1 MLEDQRI
8 AFIILLGITAY
19 STTVYCIHIVQSRES
34 KRPWLS
40 VLRDVRKIGAKY
52 KIVSVKIHENRT
64 TSNGFL

>member
-19 STTVYCIHIVQSRES
+19 STTVYCIHIVQGRES

-40 VLRDVRKIGAKY
+40 VLRDVM
-52 KIVSVKIHENRT
+52 ENRRQIQ
-64 TSNGFL
+64 NR